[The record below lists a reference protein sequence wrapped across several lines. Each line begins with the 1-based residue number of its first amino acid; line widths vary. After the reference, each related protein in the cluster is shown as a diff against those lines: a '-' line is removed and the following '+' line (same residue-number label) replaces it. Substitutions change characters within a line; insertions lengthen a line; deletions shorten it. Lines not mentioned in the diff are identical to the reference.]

1 MTQQRQ
7 SSPMSIT
14 QLCNSTNESK
24 DNSHSNSSNNFD
36 DTDPDVRLA
45 AEALG
50 DMANAKN
57 TTTTTTS
64 IPITLPPLSTHHPSA
79 PSTTPS
85 SPLPTPTSSSLS
97 NSRFS
102 FSSDTSSITSQE
114 DDYYNYH
121 NNKRQPPSQQPQ
133 SQRHLANKMAESFTS
148 PMYDKFGRRSS
159 DSSEIGS
166 RYSEQEDEAA
176 LAAASALARTSLNDT
191 YEPSRESSIRRR
203 RTDDP
208 RDDKLGKKSRS
219 RSGSRSTS
227 PHRPYTLTP
236 KSPTVRHAA
245 QPIPRSRWQQ
255 IVMHAGSAAGT
266 TAAVISEESM
276 KCLRYC
282 LSWLQYAIQ
291 HIERQMALLR
301 SYLVSLASN
310 KNKSKDIVKKQEEGQ
325 EPDNTLASIKKE
337 MVDTVRKV
345 VDVISRYASSSLP
358 EQAKNAVRGSI
369 LQLPARWKMVNSST
383 SASPVAGS
391 AAEDPQLHET
401 SIKLLNFGGESIE
414 MLQSVSNVFSDTVD
428 RAELWLQRLRVVGV
442 AGGGSGKRR
451 QQQKQKLQSQV
462 KREESMEMT
471 EPSSSSRKE
480 KQPPKQMISMDDMDT
495 S

>member
-1 MTQQRQ
+1 MAQQQQ

-14 QLCNSTNESK
+14 QLCNSTNEMK
-24 DNSHSNSSNNFD
+24 VHSPHSID

-57 TTTTTTS
+57 TSSTT

-114 DDYYNYH
+114 DEYYH
-121 NNKRQPPSQQPQ
+121 KHRSQHHQPPQK
-133 SQRHLANKMAESFTS
+133 HLVHQMVESFAA
-148 PMYDKFGRRSS
+148 PIYDKFGRRSS
-159 DSSEIGS
+159 ESSEVRS
-166 RYSEQEDEAA
+166 QYSDHEDEAA
-176 LAAASALARTSLNDT
+176 LAAASALARASLNDT
-191 YEPSRESSIRRR
+191 WEPPRENIRRR
-203 RTDDP
+203 RPEDP
-208 RDDKLGKKSRS
+208 RDDKLAGKKSRS
-219 RSGSRSTS
+219 RSASRSTS

-245 QPIPRSRWQQ
+245 TPIPRSRWQQ
-255 IVMHAGSAAGT
+255 IVLHAGSAAGT

-291 HIERQMALLR
+291 HIERQMAYLR

-310 KNKSKDIVKKQEEGQ
+310 KNKSKEVVQKQQ
-325 EPDNTLASIKKE
+325 QDAQDSDNTLASIKKE

-391 AAEDPQLHET
+391 SSEDPQLHET

-442 AGGGSGKRR
+442 AGPQSSRR
-451 QQQKQKLQSQV
+451 QQKQKQSQQQS
-462 KREESMEMT
+462 KDESMEMK
-471 EPSSSSRKE
+471 EPSIKDR
-480 KQPPKQMISMDDMDT
+480 PKQMVSADDMDT